1 MSERCIREVV
11 TEQKPAKWTQNTR
24 KDETTQRWL
33 SSLLAPR
40 VPFAGFRSLDMY
52 QLAQQA
58 ALLQG
63 AGGFGEMC
71 AYLTFALFIAL
82 LAVEIFSVHM

>member
-1 MSERCIREVV
+1 M
-11 TEQKPAKWTQNTR
+11 
-24 KDETTQRWL
+24 L
-33 SSLLAPR
+33 SCLLGVCVFLSCFLR
-40 VPFAGFRSLDMY
+40 TFKMY